1 MEQILI
7 KSIINI
13 LRGRCIFLVGMM
25 ASGKSVTGPN
35 LAQKLGYKFI
45 DMDSTIEKVAQKS
58 INDIFA
64 EDGEKLF
71 REIETKCLKEV
82 IHYPNLVISTGGGV
96 VLESENWGILRQGI
110 VVWINLDKDIGLKR
124 LSSEIEKRPLLQGDN
139 FTEKYFEILNSRI
152 KLYSQADIEVKVKN
166 ENVDDV
172 VQKIFIELKKRII

>member
-13 LRGRCIFLVGMM
+13 LRGRSLFLVGMM

-35 LAQKLGYKFI
+35 LAHKLGYKFI
-45 DMDSTIEKVAQKS
+45 DLDSTIEKVAQKS
-58 INDIFA
+58 INSIFA

-82 IHYPNLVISTGGGV
+82 IQYPNLVISTGGGV

-124 LSSEIEKRPLLQGDN
+124 LSSEIENRPLLKGDN
-139 FTEKYFEILNSRI
+139 FIQKYDEILNSRI
-152 KLYSQADIEVKVKN
+152 NLYSQADIEVKVKN

-172 VQKIFIELKKRII
+172 VQKILIELKKKII